1 MPRGAGGLPIGRAGL
16 TARLRFAYAAFAA
29 LPRMHHRHSSP
40 SGSDSDGKEDGPME
54 EDKKQSHNARMQRKK
69 EVVDAAIGR
78 AQEERGIVILITGN
92 GKGKTTS
99 AFGTLY
105 RALGHGQRAGVV
117 QFIKGTHA
125 TGEVIFLQKQG
136 LDTAVQYHA
145 MATGFT
151 WNTQNWDA
159 DKRAADEAWA
169 QASRMLADPALD
181 LVLLDELTYML
192 KYNYLDTDQ
201 VIAAIRARPPRQT
214 VIVTGRAAKP
224 ELAELADTVSE
235 IADRKHAFKAGV
247 KAQAGIDF

>member
-1 MPRGAGGLPIGRAGL
+1 M
-16 TARLRFAYAAFAA
+16 
-29 LPRMHHRHSSP
+29 
-40 SGSDSDGKEDGPME
+40 DEDR
-54 EDKKQSHNARMQRKK
+54 KQSHNERMQRKK

-117 QFIKGTHA
+117 QFIKGTQA
-125 TGEVIFLQKQG
+125 TGEVIFLQQHPA
-136 LDTAVQYHA
+136 TAAVQYHA

-151 WNTQNWDA
+151 WNTQNWEA

-169 QASRMLADPALD
+169 HARRMLADPALN

-192 KYNYLDTDQ
+192 KYNYLDTAE
-201 VIAAIRARPPRQT
+201 VVAAIRARPAMQT
-214 VIVTGRAAKP
+214 VLVTGRAAKP

-235 IADRKHAFKAGV
+235 IADRKHAFRAGV

>member
-1 MPRGAGGLPIGRAGL
+1 
-16 TARLRFAYAAFAA
+16 
-29 LPRMHHRHSSP
+29 
-40 SGSDSDGKEDGPME
+40 ME

>member
-1 MPRGAGGLPIGRAGL
+1 
-16 TARLRFAYAAFAA
+16 
-29 LPRMHHRHSSP
+29 
-40 SGSDSDGKEDGPME
+40 ME
-54 EDKKQSHNARMQRKK
+54 EEKKQNHNERMQRKK

-117 QFIKGTHA
+117 QFIKGTQA
-125 TGEVIFLQKQG
+125 TGEVTFLQQQPASA
-136 LDTAVQYHA
+136 AVQYHA

-169 QASRMLADPALD
+169 QAARMLRDPALS

-192 KYNYLDTDQ
+192 KYNYLDTAA
-201 VIAAIRARPPRQT
+201 VVEAIRTRPPMQT

-224 ELAELADTVSE
+224 ELVELADTVSE

>member
-1 MPRGAGGLPIGRAGL
+1 
-16 TARLRFAYAAFAA
+16 
-29 LPRMHHRHSSP
+29 
-40 SGSDSDGKEDGPME
+40 ME
-54 EDKKQSHNARMQRKK
+54 EDRKQNHNERMQRKK

-105 RALGHGQRAGVV
+105 RALGHGQRAGVA
-117 QFIKGTHA
+117 QGIPGPQA
-125 TGEVIFLQKQG
+125 TGEATCLQQHPASA
-136 LDTAVQYHA
+136 AVCYHA

-169 QASRMLADPALD
+169 QAAGMLADPALN
-181 LVLLDELTYML
+181 LVVLDELTYML
-192 KYNYLDTDQ
+192 KYNYLDTAA
-201 VIAAIRARPPRQT
+201 VIEAIRTRPPLQT

-224 ELAELADTVSE
+224 ELVELADTVSE

>member
-1 MPRGAGGLPIGRAGL
+1 M
-16 TARLRFAYAAFAA
+16 
-29 LPRMHHRHSSP
+29 
-40 SGSDSDGKEDGPME
+40 DEDR
-54 EDKKQSHNARMQRKK
+54 KNSHNERMQRKK
-69 EVVDAAIGR
+69 EVVDAAIER

-99 AFGTLY
+99 AFGTLC

-117 QFIKGTHA
+117 QFIKGTQA
-125 TGEVIFLQKQG
+125 TGEVVFLQQITG
-136 LDTAVQYHA
+136 AQAVRYHA

-169 QASRMLADPALD
+169 QAEAMLADPALS
-181 LVLLDELTYML
+181 LVVLDELTYML
-192 KYNYLDTDQ
+192 KYNYLDTAQ
-201 VIAAIRARPPRQT
+201 VLAAVRARPPRQT
-214 VIVTGRAAKP
+214 VIITGRAARP
-224 ELAELADTVSE
+224 ELVDLADTVSE

>member
-1 MPRGAGGLPIGRAGL
+1 
-16 TARLRFAYAAFAA
+16 
-29 LPRMHHRHSSP
+29 
-40 SGSDSDGKEDGPME
+40 ME
-54 EDKKQSHNARMQRKK
+54 EDKKQNHNERMQRKK
-69 EVVDAAIGR
+69 EVVDAAIDR

-117 QFIKGTHA
+117 QFIKGTQA
-125 TGEVIFLQKQG
+125 TGEVIFLQQHPASA
-136 LDTAVQYHA
+136 AVRYHA

-169 QASRMLADPALD
+169 QATGMLADPALS
-181 LVLLDELTYML
+181 LVVLDELTYML
-192 KYNYLDTDQ
+192 KYNYLDTAAVLD
-201 VIAAIRARPPRQT
+201 AIRARPPMQT

-224 ELAELADTVSE
+224 ELVELADTVSE

>member
-1 MPRGAGGLPIGRAGL
+1 M
-16 TARLRFAYAAFAA
+16 
-29 LPRMHHRHSSP
+29 
-40 SGSDSDGKEDGPME
+40 D
-54 EDKKQSHNARMQRKK
+54 EDKKHSHNERMQRKK
-69 EVVDAAIGR
+69 DVVDAAIAR

-105 RALGHGQRAGVV
+105 RALGHGQRTGVV
-117 QFIKGTHA
+117 QFIKGTQA
-125 TGEVIFLQKQG
+125 TGEVTFLQQ
-136 LDTAVQYHA
+136 TAAGAGVQYHA

-169 QASRMLADPALD
+169 HAARLLRDPAVN

-192 KYNYLDTDQ
+192 KYNYLDTAE
-201 VIAAIRARPPRQT
+201 VLAAIANRPPMQT

-224 ELAELADTVSE
+224 ELVELADTVSE

>member
-1 MPRGAGGLPIGRAGL
+1 
-16 TARLRFAYAAFAA
+16 
-29 LPRMHHRHSSP
+29 
-40 SGSDSDGKEDGPME
+40 
-54 EDKKQSHNARMQRKK
+54 EDKKQSHNERMQRKK
-69 EVVDAAIGR
+69 EVVDAAIAR

-117 QFIKGTHA
+117 QFIKGTQA
-125 TGEVIFLQKQG
+125 TGEVSFLQQG
-136 LDTAVQYHA
+136 PIAAGAVQYHA

-151 WNTQNWDA
+151 WNTQNWEA

-169 QASRMLADPALD
+169 QAAQMLADPALN

-192 KYNYLDTDQ
+192 KYNYLDTAE
-201 VIAAIRARPPRQT
+201 VLAAIANRPPMQT
-214 VIVTGRAAKP
+214 VIVTGRAARP

>member
-1 MPRGAGGLPIGRAGL
+1 M
-16 TARLRFAYAAFAA
+16 
-29 LPRMHHRHSSP
+29 
-40 SGSDSDGKEDGPME
+40 KEDA
-54 EDKKQSHNARMQRKK
+54 KQTHNARMQRKK
-69 EVVDAAIGR
+69 EIVDAAIDR
-78 AQEERGIVILITGN
+78 AQEERGIVLLITGN

-117 QFIKGTHA
+117 QFIKGTQA
-125 TGEVIFLQKQG
+125 TGEVIFLKQHPAS
-136 LDTAVQYHA
+136 TAVRYHA

-151 WNTQNWDA
+151 WNTQDWDA

-169 QASRMLADPALD
+169 QAAGMLADPALD
-181 LVLLDELTYML
+181 LVVLDELTYML
-192 KYNYLDTDQ
+192 KYNYLDTAD
-201 VIAAIRARPPRQT
+201 VLAAISSRPPMQT

-224 ELAELADTVSE
+224 ELVELADTVSE